1 MRQRTC
7 PTLPVTPIRRA
18 LTVLLCMGILLGA
31 LSGCSVKM
39 SDEEARSIL
48 SELVPLSLEMNEI
61 FFGDGLPLEDEN
73 AEPMES
79 VTGGQYMRVSPT
91 AKYQSIAEIKTAA
104 ESVYTAEYLQNSV
117 YPMAFDGVDDARP
130 RYAERDGVLCRNLN
144 SVSFP
149 LTDRLEFDRATV
161 SDTGYEV
168 IELSVPY
175 TDADGAEKTARITL
189 RQQNGKWL
197 LDSPTY

>member
-1 MRQRTC
+1 
-7 PTLPVTPIRRA
+7 
-18 LTVLLCMGILLGA
+18 
-31 LSGCSVKM
+31 
-39 SDEEARSIL
+39 
-48 SELVPLSLEMNEI
+48 
-61 FFGDGLPLEDEN
+61 
-73 AEPMES
+73 
-79 VTGGQYMRVSPT
+79 
-91 AKYQSIAEIKTAA
+91 
-104 ESVYTAEYLQNSV
+104 
-117 YPMAFDGVDDARP
+117 MAFDGVDDARP

-175 TDADGAEKTARITL
+175 TDADGAEKTAKITL

>member
-7 PTLPVTPIRRA
+7 GTLPVTPIRRA

-48 SELVPLSLEMNEI
+48 SELVPLSLEMNGI

-104 ESVYTAEYLQNSV
+104 ESIYTAEYLQNSV

-175 TDADGAEKTARITL
+175 TDADGAEKTAKITL

>member
-7 PTLPVTPIRRA
+7 RTLPVTPILRA

-175 TDADGAEKTARITL
+175 TDADGAEKTAKITL

>member
-1 MRQRTC
+1 
-7 PTLPVTPIRRA
+7 
-18 LTVLLCMGILLGA
+18 MGILLGA

-175 TDADGAEKTARITL
+175 TDADGAEKTAKITL

>member
-7 PTLPVTPIRRA
+7 GTLPVTPIRRA
-18 LTVLLCMGILLGA
+18 LTVLVCMGILLGA

-175 TDADGAEKTARITL
+175 TDADGAEKTAKITL

>member
-7 PTLPVTPIRRA
+7 GTLPVTPIRRA
-18 LTVLLCMGILLGA
+18 LTVLVCMGILLGA

-104 ESVYTAEYLQNSV
+104 ESVYTTEYLQNSV

-175 TDADGAEKTARITL
+175 TDADGAEKTAKITL

>member
-130 RYAERDGVLCRNLN
+130 RYAERAGVLCRNLN

-175 TDADGAEKTARITL
+175 TDADGAEKTAKITL

>member
-7 PTLPVTPIRRA
+7 GTLPVTPIRRA

-48 SELVPLSLEMNEI
+48 SELVPLSLEMNGI

-168 IELSVPY
+168 IELSVP
-175 TDADGAEKTARITL
+175 
-189 RQQNGKWL
+189 
-197 LDSPTY
+197 

>member
-7 PTLPVTPIRRA
+7 GTLPVKPIRRA

-48 SELVPLSLEMNEI
+48 SELVPLSLEMNGI

-175 TDADGAEKTARITL
+175 TDADGAEKTAKITL

>member
-175 TDADGAEKTARITL
+175 TDADGAEKTAKITL

>member
-48 SELVPLSLEMNEI
+48 SELVPLSLEMNGI

-175 TDADGAEKTARITL
+175 TDADGAEKTAKITL

>member
-7 PTLPVTPIRRA
+7 RTLPVTPIRRA
-18 LTVLLCMGILLGA
+18 LTVLLCMGILLGT

-144 SVSFP
+144 SVSFS

-168 IELSVPY
+168 IEISVPY
-175 TDADGAEKTARITL
+175 TDADGAEKTAKVTL

>member
-7 PTLPVTPIRRA
+7 GTLPVTPIRRA

-48 SELVPLSLEMNEI
+48 SELVPLSLEMNGI

-175 TDADGAEKTARITL
+175 TDADGAEKTAKITL

>member
-144 SVSFP
+144 SVSFS

-175 TDADGAEKTARITL
+175 TDADGAEKTAKITL